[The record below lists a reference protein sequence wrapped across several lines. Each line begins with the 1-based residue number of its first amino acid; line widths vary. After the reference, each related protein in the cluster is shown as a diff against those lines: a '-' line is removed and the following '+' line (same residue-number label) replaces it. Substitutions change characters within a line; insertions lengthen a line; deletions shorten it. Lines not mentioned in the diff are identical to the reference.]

1 MSIQASPSIPQRI
14 RDMNDIYF
22 HMGPSITV
30 ALAAAVFGTRF
41 FWIIRKYSV
50 NIFFRDQWDYLT
62 LFFNHQSSIRHLFF
76 WEHGP
81 HREGIGLLPDK
92 FLYPLFHWD
101 ARVDSYLIGGA
112 IFAAMVLALLLKYR
126 LFGSLSYSDVAI
138 PVIFLT
144 MAQHETLL
152 STPNPAHS
160 GFPLLLIVIYCLALL
175 AKKRLLRYVLVLA
188 LNFLLINTGFGIF
201 MAAVTIGFF
210 ALECYWSWRG
220 ITPVPFFQVFTGLCI
235 AVASLASFFFHYIFQ
250 SAAGCFE
257 LPHSNWL
264 NYPQFMGLLLSAF
277 VVPKPL
283 TFSMEMIVLGAGI
296 LLLMAA
302 VLCWHILHLLKSPLP
317 EMHLI
322 GGTLIGFSLLFAAN
336 NAVGRQCLGPE
347 QAFSSRYSTLLIPAF
362 LGLYLFL
369 LSKSWFGMRNLVL
382 ALWVILLLPSS
393 LIVPEADINWYSGG
407 KSSWAE
413 CYRRTGSTRY
423 CDESTHFVLYP
434 VPATTHLQE
443 KLDYLKQNHLNL
455 FAAPVHK

>member
-1 MSIQASPSIPQRI
+1 VNRNPSRI
-14 RDMNDIYF
+14 
-22 HMGPSITV
+22 GPAIAV
-30 ALAAAVFGTRF
+30 ALFAAVLGARF
-41 FWIIRKYSV
+41 FWIIRKYAV
-50 NIFFRDQWDYLT
+50 NIFFMDQWDYLT
-62 LFFNHQSSIRHLFF
+62 LFFNHQSSVRHLFF

-112 IFAAMVLALLLKYR
+112 IFVAMLLALRLRYR

-160 GFPLLLIVIYCLALL
+160 GFPLLLIVLYCLALL
-175 AKKRLLRYVLVLA
+175 ARNGLPRYALVLL

-210 ALECYWSWRG
+210 LLECYWSWRRLTH
-220 ITPVPFFQVFTGLCI
+220 IPFYYAFTGLCL
-235 AVASLASFFFHYIFQ
+235 AVASLASFFLHYIFQ

-257 LPHSNWL
+257 LPHDNWL

-277 VVPKPL
+277 VVPRPL
-283 TFSMEMIVLGAGI
+283 TLSMGIVVLGAGI
-296 LLLMAA
+296 LLLMVA

-317 EMHLI
+317 ETHLI
-322 GGTLIGFSLLFAAN
+322 GGALIGFSLLFAAN

-362 LGLYLFL
+362 LGMYFFL
-369 LSKSWFGMRNLVL
+369 LSKSWFGLQNRVL

-393 LIVPEADINWYSGG
+393 LIIPDADINWYSGG
-407 KSSWAE
+407 KSRWAD
-413 CYRRTGSTRY
+413 CYRHTGNIRY
-423 CDESTHFVLYP
+423 CDESTHFVIYP
-434 VPATTHLQE
+434 APAVTHLQE
-443 KLDYLKQNHLNL
+443 KLDYLQQNHLGL
-455 FAAPVHK
+455 FAVSAPK